1 MSHCSE
7 IVGIAHLCR
16 LRSFCTQRW
25 RVASEWSESSE
36 SAETL
41 KLNGLAASFRGF
53 DAPLVSCC
61 CCCLLFVLF
70 CSSTAPLFLSS
81 AALANVDLDYCQ
93 STVDFWA
100 ALITR
105 WSNSSANL
113 SAYKYIYNIY
123 ISVSLTQLIQ
133 VSRVG
138 VLPDSFFIRSLSL
151 YLRSIGNGTRLASS
165 QGQAAAPRI
174 CCPCVRAKTRWYMC
188 VTHVCYAKLAL
199 TITCIGEC
207 TVRCWNRVCQDNDL
221 QLINHTNRLSKQ
233 PNIENTICQYHSYY
247 CWVSLSQKEKL
258 INC

>member
-1 MSHCSE
+1 M
-7 IVGIAHLCR
+7 
-16 LRSFCTQRW
+16 
-25 RVASEWSESSE
+25 ASEWSESSE

-61 CCCLLFVLF
+61 CCCCLLFVLF
-70 CSSTAPLFLSS
+70 CSSTAPLFFSS
-81 AALANVDLDYCQ
+81 SALANVDLDYCQ

-123 ISVSLTQLIQ
+123 ITVSLAPLIQ

-151 YLRSIGNGTRLASS
+151 YLWSRPSGSPPHMLSMRQSQNQMIYVCNTCVLCKISVDNNLHRRMYCAMLESSVPRQWLA
-165 QGQAAAPRI
+165 
-174 CCPCVRAKTRWYMC
+174 
-188 VTHVCYAKLAL
+188 
-199 TITCIGEC
+199 
-207 TVRCWNRVCQDNDL
+207 
-221 QLINHTNRLSKQ
+221 IN
-233 PNIENTICQYHSYY
+233 
-247 CWVSLSQKEKL
+247 
-258 INC
+258 